1 MDFYK
6 EYTESNILFL
16 IVILLEIHITLK
28 ITYNMYILL
37 LKVIYYITISYKITG
52 YPQLW
57 ITQCS
62 WFSESAKPLKGPF
75 CGPLDKSVKLETYS

>member
-52 YPQLW
+52 YPQL
-57 ITQCS
+57 
-62 WFSESAKPLKGPF
+62 
-75 CGPLDKSVKLETYS
+75 